1 MQTGASAQ
9 SGSTVGIP
17 KVGDRID
24 RENCVTLYNAD
35 KLDSLTHINLKGDNS
50 QKSEVVPSPEY
61 KQNLD
66 ESFRYTPIEANAP
79 NNVIED
85 SQILFA
91 QM

>member
-1 MQTGASAQ
+1 M
-9 SGSTVGIP
+9 GIP

-24 RENCVTLYNAD
+24 RENCVTLYNTD
-35 KLDSLTHINLKGDNS
+35 KLDSLAHINLKGDSS
-50 QKSEVVPSPEY
+50 QKNEVAPSPEY
-61 KQNLD
+61 KQNLE
-66 ESFRYTPIEANAP
+66 ESFGYTPIEANAP